1 MTGLGAKQP
10 DSWSEDAVIH
20 EFATWLVFKIG
31 GLDAESHW
39 GQSIHFFVYDTIK
52 IMLLLL
58 VMTLL
63 MGVVNSY
70 MPVEKVRAWLA
81 SRRWFGLDHLIAAVF
96 GAITPFCSCSSI
108 PLFIGFVRGGIPLG
122 VTFSFLITSPLVN
135 EAAVAVFIG
144 VFGWKTT
151 LIYCGAGI
159 TVGTVV
165 GWILGR
171 MKLEVHVEDW
181 VWKARIAACDTPTER
196 LTFGE
201 RLPSIVREAM
211 ATTRKVMLYVLVGVA
226 IGAAMHGFV
235 PAGYFERFISRTN
248 PLAVPVAV
256 VLGVPMYA
264 NATGVIPVIE
274 QLVDKGI
281 PLGTALAFMMA
292 VVGLSVPEALLLRRI
307 LKPRLIAIY
316 FASVSLAIV
325 ALGYFFN
332 AVLDGALAPPN

>member
-1 MTGLGAKQP
+1 M
-10 DSWSEDAVIH
+10 IH
-20 EFATWLVFKIG
+20 AFASWLVYTVA
-31 GLDAESHW
+31 DMDPASHW
-39 GQSIHFFVYDTIK
+39 GQSVHFFVYDTIK
-52 IMLLLL
+52 ITLLLL
-58 VMTLL
+58 AMTFL

-81 SRRWFGLDHLIAAVF
+81 SRRWFGMDHLIAAVF

-135 EAAVAVFIG
+135 EAAVAVFVG

-159 TVGTVV
+159 AVGTVV
-165 GWILGR
+165 GFTLGR
-171 MKLEVHVEDW
+171 LKLEHQVEEW
-181 VWKARIAACDTPTER
+181 VWKSQVASSVLPEEHRTLRT
-196 LTFGE
+196 
-201 RLPSIVREAM
+201 RLPGIVQEAL
-211 ATTRKVMLYVLVGVA
+211 ATTKKVMPYVLVGIA

-235 PAGYFERFISRTN
+235 PAGFFERHISREN
-248 PLAVPVAV
+248 PLAVPAAV
-256 VLGVPMYA
+256 LLGVPMYA

-274 QLVDKGI
+274 QLVEKGI
-281 PLGTALAFMMA
+281 PIGTALAFMMA
-292 VVGLSVPEALLLRRI
+292 VVGLSIPEALLLRRV
-307 LKPRLIAIY
+307 LKPRLIVIF

-332 AVLDGALAPPN
+332 AVLD

>member
-1 MTGLGAKQP
+1 LIAR
-10 DSWSEDAVIH
+10 
-20 EFATWLVFKIG
+20 FASWLVYTVAG
-31 GLDAESHW
+31 ADPESHW
-39 GQSIHFFVYDTIK
+39 GQAAQFFVYDTIK
-52 IMLLLL
+52 ITLLLL
-58 VMTLL
+58 AMTFL

-81 SRRWFGLDHLIAAVF
+81 SRRWFGADHLLAAVF

-159 TVGTVV
+159 GVGTVV

-171 MKLEVHVEDW
+171 LKLERFVEGW
-181 VWKARIAACDTPTER
+181 VWEVQVAEGDGPVER
-196 LTFGE
+196 RTFRQ
-201 RLPSIVREAM
+201 RLPGIVRDAL
-211 ATTRKVMLYVLVGVA
+211 ATTKKVVPYVLVGIA

-235 PAGYFERFISRTN
+235 PAGYFEKYISRDN
-248 PLAVPVAV
+248 PLAVPAAVA
-256 VLGVPMYA
+256 LGVPMYA

-274 QLVDKGI
+274 QLVAKGI

-292 VVGLSVPEALLLRRI
+292 VVGLSLPEGLLLRRV
-307 LKPRLIAIY
+307 LKPKLIAIF
-316 FASVSLAIV
+316 FASVSLAII
-325 ALGYFFN
+325 ALGYLFN
-332 AVLDGALAPPN
+332 AIL

>member
-1 MTGLGAKQP
+1 MSTHCGDIGAK
-10 DSWSEDAVIH
+10 SLGCRTEAIVIH
-20 EFATWLVFKIG
+20 EFASWLVYKIG
-31 GLDAESHW
+31 GMDPASHW
-39 GQSIHFFVYDTIK
+39 GQSVHFFIYDTIK
-52 IMLLLL
+52 ITLLLL
-58 VMTLL
+58 AMTFV

-81 SRRWFGLDHLIAAVF
+81 SRRWFGLDHLIAAIF
-96 GAITPFCSCSSI
+96 GAMTPFCSCSSI

-151 LIYCGAGI
+151 LIYCSAGI
-159 TVGTVV
+159 VLGTAV

-171 MKLEVHVEDW
+171 MKLERHVEEW
-181 VWKARIAACDTPTER
+181 VWESQAVADGAMADQR
-196 LTFGE
+196 TFRK
-201 RLPSIVREAM
+201 RLPAIVREAL
-211 ATTRKVMLYVLVGVA
+211 ATTKKVMPYVLIGIA

-235 PAGYFERFISRTN
+235 PAGYFERYISREN
-248 PLAVPVAV
+248 PLAVPAAVA
-256 VLGVPMYA
+256 LGVPMYA

-274 QLVDKGI
+274 QLVAKGI

-292 VVGLSVPEALLLRRI
+292 VVGLSIPEGLLLRRV
-307 LKPRLIAIY
+307 LKPNLIAI
-316 FASVSLAIV
+316 FFTSVSIAIM

-332 AVLDGALAPPN
+332 AVLS